1 MKKEVYKKLE
11 LMFSTKITSMS
22 EEDKVIAEAAVEK
35 HNIPIE
41 TIPMIKEDLD
51 KTAYILIRHGLS
63 TFNHKNLEVKLE
75 FGNGSDEW
83 RAV

>member
-1 MKKEVYKKLE
+1 
-11 LMFSTKITSMS
+11 
-22 EEDKVIAEAAVEK
+22 
-35 HNIPIE
+35 
-41 TIPMIKEDLD
+41 MIKEDLD

-83 RAV
+83 RAVQKDASLIDPELHPAGLM